1 MRLDC
6 GRVEFRSSP
15 LGWRGLKQSEWP
27 KIDNWSVD
35 RQNCTHWRKMKPIV
49 YFPIFGFLISV
60 LILAVI
66 TRWLPREQFEVVAY
80 GLMAFGIGMG
90 LVAGFT
96 ALNKTYKILR
106 PIQYW
111 PLIGLVAAFFTK
123 GSTWDDYWSSVFPF
137 WIFLGFAI
145 GLFFEWRKKT
155 VNRRT

>member
-1 MRLDC
+1 MGPHHWAEGVSSNPSDPRLIIDPWN
-6 GRVEFRSSP
+6 GRIAP
-15 LGWRGLKQSEWP
+15 IGG
-27 KIDNWSVD
+27 
-35 RQNCTHWRKMKPIV
+35 KMKPIA

-60 LILAVI
+60 LILAII
-66 TRWLPREQFEVVAY
+66 TRWLPREKFEVVEY

-96 ALNKTYKILR
+96 AQNKKYKILR

-123 GSTWDDYWSSVFPF
+123 GGTWDDYWSSVFPF
-137 WIFLGFAI
+137 WIFLGFVI

-155 VNRRT
+155 INRRT